1 MTIAIVADSTCDLDA
16 SHIAGLPITVVPLY
30 INVDGRSYLDGV
42 DLSHAQFYEGLPRYR
57 THPTTSAP
65 SIGTMVALYR
75 RLLAEGT
82 DGIVSIHIADSLS
95 NTGNVARLAAQA
107 MPEVPIAV
115 VDSGQITLGIGHII
129 LAAGEAARAGADVAA
144 IVARCNDLRRRSY
157 TFAAA
162 DTLEYLRRGGR
173 ANAMVAAFSDLLQI
187 KPLIEVADG
196 KVNGVARP
204 RTHARGM
211 DKLVEAIEKLAPLE
225 RLAVLHANNL
235 AAAHV
240 LAERVAHCV
249 APGGEPPFI
258 TNVTAIVGTHAGPG
272 AVGAGVVWVKS

>member
-162 DTLEYLRRGGR
+162 DTLEYLRRSGR
-173 ANAMVAAFSDLLQI
+173 LSRVQASLGSILSVRPILKMHDG
-187 KPLIEVADG
+187 VAD
-196 KVNGVARP
+196 VERP
-204 RTHARGM
+204 RSSKKAMERLIGLTRDLGR
-211 DKLVEAIEKLAPLE
+211 LE
-225 RLAVLHANNL
+225 RLSILHGHAPQRAEELREL
-235 AAAHV
+235 AHDYFPTGQKPLCVEVTPAIGAHV
-240 LAERVAHCV
+240 GPNSVGLSCLVAAE
-249 APGGEPPFI
+249 
-258 TNVTAIVGTHAGPG
+258 
-272 AVGAGVVWVKS
+272 